1 MGARVY
7 VVALA
12 LVAAG
17 CGQEAASAPPDGPAA
32 ATVIVTRDFGAAQLT
47 TARTAPGQ
55 SALNALRRSADV
67 GTAYGGR
74 FVTTIDGLEGSKSQQ
89 HDWLYYVNGIDPG
102 VGAADMDLHPG
113 DREWWDYRYWRDFM
127 AIPAVIGAWPEP
139 FVHGFEGHS
148 PTVKVEGPGCAARI
162 RAALQQ
168 QGARIGGDG
177 AYSVSVTTFA
187 QQSAVLADWR
197 GGGLTVRVTDGQV
210 EIYNGAGGWRPA
222 PTAAAV
228 IVARSPEGI
237 PGRSFQLLV
246 AGRDQPAACAAAKT
260 LATDPAQID
269 HTYAVALDA
278 GGRVTAAGGQP

>member
-1 MGARVY
+1 VGARVY

-47 TARTAPGQ
+47 TARAAPGQ
-55 SALNALRRSADV
+55 SALNALRRTADV

-74 FVTTIDGLEGSKSQQ
+74 FVTAIDGLEGSKSQQ

-148 PTVKVEGPGCAARI
+148 PTVKVEGPDCASRI
-162 RAALQQ
+162 RDQFDA
-168 QGARIGGDG
+168 GADSVILHG
-177 AYSVSVTTFA
+177 ATPAELAPVLDA
-187 QQSAVLADWR
+187 WRAV
-197 GGGLTVRVTDGQV
+197 
-210 EIYNGAGGWRPA
+210 RPA
-222 PTAAAV
+222 DRLAGLPV
-228 IVARSPEGI
+228 N
-237 PGRSFQLLV
+237 PGR
-246 AGRDQPAACAAAKT
+246 
-260 LATDPAQID
+260 
-269 HTYAVALDA
+269 
-278 GGRVTAAGGQP
+278 TA